1 MSPQTTGQPARRI
14 CHLNLAR
21 NFRGGQR
28 QTELLIR
35 ALAERG
41 VPQRALVA
49 ADGALRARLDDVPD
63 LELRPVGK
71 PHWRH
76 LRHTRGCLVHSNGGS
91 ALTLAWLSWKLQGTP
106 YIFTRRINKP
116 IKGNPVSRAK
126 YRGARHIANVC
137 RLAQTTLLEALP
149 GVPSSVVYSV
159 TAGFAP
165 DPARV
170 AALRA
175 QWGERYVLVNVAA
188 LNAAQK
194 GQPYL
199 IEAARQLADSAPQLH
214 FVLCGGGPDEAALRT
229 QAQGLT
235 NVEFHGHV
243 ENVGDYLAA
252 ADAFI
257 FPSLSEGLGTTLLD
271 AMKFDLPV
279 ISTGCDGIPEIV
291 RHEDNGLLVPTR
303 DAQALASAAQRLAGD
318 PALAQRLAAA
328 GARFA
333 ADFVPARMAAQYLAI
348 YDAVLADVDAG

>member
-1 MSPQTTGQPARRI
+1 MSAQTTGQPARRI

-149 GVPSSVVYSV
+149 GVPRRAVRRR
-159 TAGFAP
+159 
-165 DPARV
+165 PAV
-170 AALRA
+170 
-175 QWGERYVLVNVAA
+175 G
-188 LNAAQK
+188 
-194 GQPYL
+194 
-199 IEAARQLADSAPQLH
+199 ADL
-214 FVLCGGGPDEAALRT
+214 FRTGGPAEVLFRPADTDDLRDFLS
-229 QAQGLT
+229 GL
-235 NVEFHGHV
+235 
-243 ENVGDYLAA
+243 
-252 ADAFI
+252 DAGI
-257 FPSLSEGLGTTLLD
+257 DVTLLGLGSNALIRD
-271 AMKFDLPV
+271 
-279 ISTGCDGIPEIV
+279 GGIPGVVIQLGKAFGDIAFDGDHV
-291 RHEDNGLLVPTR
+291 IAGAGALDVAVSRACR
-303 DAQALASAAQRLAGD
+303 DRSLAGLEFLNGI
-318 PALAQRLAAA
+318 PGTI
-328 GARFA
+328 GAPCA
-333 ADFVPARMAAQYLAI
+333 
-348 YDAVLADVDAG
+348 